1 MMKLKT
7 LTALGLTLALTAGC
21 LAGCGGTSDTEEGSA
36 GDDAEAETAEKTRIA
51 LVLPGKKDDVSFN
64 QAMYEGMME
73 YADAHADEVEVRVVE
88 GIYDVS
94 DIEPTLIEYADSGYD
109 VVIGHGYQFSEPV
122 NTVAQQYPDTYFL
135 LGCGVGYQTNS
146 ACYDV

>member
-7 LTALGLTLALTAGC
+7 LTALGLTLALTVGC
-21 LAGCGGTSDTEEGSA
+21 LAGCGGTSDTEGSSG
-36 GDDAEAETAEKTRIA
+36 GDDAGADSADKTQIA

-146 ACYDV
+146 A

>member
-36 GDDAEAETAEKTRIA
+36 GDDAGAETAEKTRIA

-122 NTVAQQYPDTYFL
+122 NTVAQQ
-135 LGCGVGYQTNS
+135 
-146 ACYDV
+146 

>member
-36 GDDAEAETAEKTRIA
+36 GDDAGAETAEKDPDR
-51 LVLPGKKDDVSFN
+51 PGAPRKKDDVSFN

-135 LGCGVGYQTNS
+135 LGCGGLPDQL
-146 ACYDV
+146 CLL